1 MYSADTCSA
10 DTCSADTQDW
20 SNSDWSLA
28 KDSKP
33 REPDRTAGGSR
44 RIAADKLGK
53 PVDKLGKPV
62 DKLGK
67 LVATGAA
74 RVDQRWL
81 LGRRVCCKGSVG

>member
-28 KDSKP
+28 KDS
-33 REPDRTAGGSR
+33 RRCEPDRTVVGYR
-44 RIAADKLGK
+44 RKLGK

-67 LVATGAA
+67 LVATRAA

>member
-1 MYSADTCSA
+1 MYSADM
-10 DTCSADTQDW
+10 QDW

-28 KDSKP
+28 KDS
-33 REPDRTAGGSR
+33 RRCEPDRTVVGYR
-44 RIAADKLGK
+44 RKLGKPVDKLGK

-67 LVATGAA
+67 LVATRAA

-81 LGRRVCCKGSVG
+81 LGRRVCCEGSVG